1 MRKNYTKYK
10 LAESLNTKLGY
21 SKEESKEFIEIFF
34 KSIINNINNQ
44 GTIKISRLTTFNLVK
59 KKQRMGRNPKTGE
72 EAVISK
78 RKVISCKFSKYM
90 KNKINKEN

>member
-10 LAESLNTKLGY
+10 LAERLNTKLGY

-78 RKVISCKFSKYM
+78 RKVISCKFSKYL